1 MTGIDVQGSQGR
13 MAPKQFIGENL
24 NLLLPKG
31 TKDRIK
37 AALNPGEKSLG
48 FIREAIELHLKRR
61 ERTKRREGEG

>member
-1 MTGIDVQGSQGR
+1 

-37 AALNPGEKSLG
+37 AALLPGEKSLG

-61 ERTKRREGEG
+61 ERSRPKP